1 MLQCCNPKWCWHS
14 FHIMYQLCKGA
25 SAEEVE
31 RYRLLPLTDFVY
43 PCRGNCIDV
52 SSIDDIADFASTKR
66 AMACIGIT
74 AEQQHDFFRVLSS
87 VLHLGNIRIGKDAD
101 DNALVSPESLE
112 TAASMLAL
120 TPTDVQYAL
129 CQRRISTP
137 TEIITVCNTAE
148 QAAGC
153 REALAKALYDW
164 LFAKL
169 VASINAA
176 CHDNRPICFRT
187 GVLDIFGFEKFH
199 INRFEQFCINY
210 ANEKLQY
217 QFSQTV
223 FQHEQQEYMK
233 EKIEWRHVDFTGTEL
248 LPSPEISCLL
258 PKHTHTHTPSLL
270 LTPLASPRTACPS
283 LRPPSSSAHTSRC
296 AQASPRCTLCRT

>member
-1 MLQCCNPKWCWHS
+1 VPPAGRGARCAVRS
-14 FHIMYQLCKGA
+14 YHIMYQLCKGA
-25 SAEEVE
+25 SADEVE

-52 SSIDDIADFASTKR
+52 PSIDDVADFASTKR
-66 AMACIGIT
+66 AMTCIGIS

-101 DNALVSPESLE
+101 DNALVSLESLE
-112 TAASMLAL
+112 TAAHMLAL
-120 TPTDVQYAL
+120 APTDVQYAL

-137 TEIITVCNTAE
+137 TDIITVCNTAE

-233 EKIEWRHVDFTGTEL
+233 EKIEWRHVDFTGTGL
-248 LPSPEISCLL
+248 QRLRAMQPQRVRQHRPPRSCDHPVTAPAPSPLHPPRLSA
-258 PKHTHTHTPSLL
+258 SAVR
-270 LTPLASPRTACPS
+270 PLAA
-283 LRPPSSSAHTSRC
+283 A
-296 AQASPRCTLCRT
+296 

>member
-1 MLQCCNPKWCWHS
+1 MVQCCNAKWCWHS

-210 ANEKLQY
+210 ANEKLQNH
-217 QFSQTV
+217 FNRFV
-223 FQHEQQEYMK
+223 FKAEQ
-233 EKIEWRHVDFTGTEL
+233 EL
-248 LPSPEISCLL
+248 Y
-258 PKHTHTHTPSLL
+258 K
-270 LTPLASPRTACPS
+270 A
-283 LRPPSSSAHTSRC
+283 PPSHPARSDSAGEYPEHPEPPEAPRGSASSGLSDRRRSR
-296 AQASPRCTLCRT
+296 T